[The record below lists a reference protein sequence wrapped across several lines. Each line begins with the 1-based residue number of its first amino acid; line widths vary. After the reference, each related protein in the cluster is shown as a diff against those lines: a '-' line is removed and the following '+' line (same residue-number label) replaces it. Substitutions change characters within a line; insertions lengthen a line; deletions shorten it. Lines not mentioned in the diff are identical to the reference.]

1 MSLFPQ
7 HSCKKRVVTSF
18 FVLCLLM
25 LFPFLSTANASA
37 VDVDISLYSKATFL
51 AKSGRYKQA
60 AEQYHRLSIM
70 FLSSEAKL
78 GRKNM
83 WQYAGLAEGLAAI
96 AADKSNSAKAYQYW
110 ADSMRYLM
118 TGGTNWDQMKHKLH
132 MRYEAANTQLS
143 TQLQINDFAATI
155 DEHWQNELD
164 TLQAWDEKL
173 DFFSFSSPKLGLVD
187 RSQAGSTAVNASQVK
202 PKVMYQPP
210 SSSGKKLSGLNN
222 SFSQSKQFAPVPA
235 ADPTPE
241 PLSEPEPAES
251 NEPTLAEDLNSQKVA
266 PPVQQNKVGG
276 SQLAASMTPAQDL
289 EAPTVASRSDK
300 SINEA
305 NSDQSETKNLQPKD
319 NVVVLPIEAISF
331 EQHTATNDTPALKV
345 SSQEAQTKPSPPNVP
360 NPMAKGNL
368 ATIEEAT
375 VTPLQRRSF
384 APVVSEE

>member
-1 MSLFPQ
+1 MSLNRQ
-7 HSCKKRVVTSF
+7 TLCKQSLISHLLI
-18 FVLCLLM
+18 LCLLI
-25 LFPFLSTANASA
+25 LSSLLSTASASA

-60 AEQYHRLSIM
+60 AEQYHRLSIL

-78 GRKNM
+78 SRKKM

-118 TGGTNWDQMKHKLH
+118 TGGTNWEQMKQKLH

-143 TQLQINDFAATI
+143 TQLQINDFAATL
-155 DEHWQNELD
+155 DDHWQNELD

-187 RSQAGSTAVNASQVK
+187 RSQAGSTTVHASQVK

-222 SFSQSKQFAPVPA
+222 SFSQSKQFTPVPA
-235 ADPTPE
+235 VDPTPE
-241 PLSEPEPAES
+241 PLSEPESTES
-251 NEPTLAEDLNSQKVA
+251 SEPRLAEDLNSQKVT
-266 PPVQQNKVGG
+266 PPAQQNKVSG

-289 EAPTVASRSDK
+289 EAPTVTSRSDK

-305 NSDQSETKNLQPKD
+305 NSDQAETKNLQQKD

-331 EQHTATNDTPALKV
+331 DQQTAANETPVRKL
-345 SSQEAQTKPSPPNVP
+345 SPQETQAEPSPPNVP

-384 APVVSEE
+384 APIASKE

>member
-18 FVLCLLM
+18 FGLCLLM

-222 SFSQSKQFAPVPA
+222 SFSQSKQFAPVLA

-251 NEPTLAEDLNSQKVA
+251 NEPTLAEDLNSQKVV
-266 PPVQQNKVGG
+266 PPVQKNKVGG

-305 NSDQSETKNLQPKD
+305 NSDQSETKNLQQND
-319 NVVVLPIEAISF
+319 NVVVLPIEAILF
-331 EQHTATNDTPALKV
+331 EQQTNTDDTPELKV
-345 SSQEAQTKPSPPNVP
+345 SSQVTQETPSIPNVP